1 MELTSKN
8 IIEVFDQCGT
18 DKGSRVHDY
27 GRLYEDVFKKT
38 GPINT
43 MMEIGVLRG
52 ESTLAWSIMHPSAS
66 KILSVDINLP
76 PSHPKFTAMNP
87 ALVFLEADSRQLET
101 RALVGNGYDL
111 IIDDGDH
118 TPEGIIQTFRV
129 MHTCWTKVY
138 VIEDVTGTEHV
149 ARITKAIQEIKQF
162 TVNCY
167 TSKRSDEFSFSAQPH
182 IPAVTRK
189 ENFYALM
196 ITLDSRD

>member
-1 MELTSKN
+1 MIVLQD
-8 IIEVFDQCGT
+8 FDNVQ
-18 DKGSRVHDY
+18 
-27 GRLYEDVFKKT
+27 
-38 GPINT
+38 
-43 MMEIGVLRG
+43 
-52 ESTLAWSIMHPSAS
+52 
-66 KILSVDINLP
+66 LSVY
-76 PSHPKFTAMNP
+76 SS
-87 ALVFLEADSRQLET
+87 LESKQ
-101 RALVGNGYDL
+101 L

-149 ARITKAIQEIKQF
+149 ARITKAIQEIKPF